1 MEPSNSTKVSRRS
14 VVAGMAGAVVG
25 RMHGRQAQ
33 RVRIGVVGCGQRG
46 SWIASLFAQHGGY
59 EVVAVAD
66 YFKEVADRCGDALGV
81 DRGRRF
87 HGLGG
92 YLKLMEAGVEAV
104 ALETP
109 PYCFPD
115 HAEAAVRA
123 GLHVYMAKPVAVDV
137 PGCLRIKAAAAKAS
151 AQGRVFLV
159 DYQMPT
165 DPGNIHV
172 VDQIRAGR
180 IGKVVALQSYYLA
193 GGWPDPPRG
202 RTIEDRLQHLIWVND
217 VAIGGGHHVNACI
230 HAVDAALWV
239 AGQSPIAAVGA
250 SRVGRANP
258 HGDSHDVFSLTY
270 EFADGLIL
278 NHRAKHLNDSYPS
291 GDFCGCWIH
300 GQSGCGWISY
310 AAKAQL
316 VHPNDAF
323 SADVVDLYAAGARRN
338 IAAFHQAIAQG
349 DASNSTVHHA
359 VESALTTILGREAAR
374 RRRRITMEALLKE
387 NQRIAADLRGLQ
399 P

>member
-1 MEPSNSTKVSRRS
+1 
-14 VVAGMAGAVVG
+14 MAGAAVG
-25 RMHGRQAQ
+25 RVQTSSQKRI
-33 RVRIGVVGCGQRG
+33 RIGVVGCGQRG

-59 EVVAVAD
+59 QVYAVAD
-66 YFKEVADRCGDALGV
+66 YFKDVADRCGDALGV
-81 DRGRRF
+81 DPRRRF

-92 YLKLMEAGVEAV
+92 YLKLLDAGVEAV

-123 GLHVYMAKPVAVDV
+123 GMHVYMAKPVAVDV
-137 PGCLRIKAAAAKAS
+137 PGCLRIRAAAARAS
-151 AQGRVFLV
+151 SQGRVFLV

-172 VDQIRAGR
+172 VEQIRQGA
-180 IGKVVALQSYYLA
+180 IGPVMALQSYYLA
-193 GGWPDPPRG
+193 GGWADPPKG

-239 AGQSPIAAVGA
+239 AGSSPVAAVGA
-250 SRVGRANP
+250 SRIGRPNP
-258 HGDSHDVFSLTY
+258 HGDSHDIFSITY
-270 EFADGLIL
+270 EFPNGLIL
-278 NHRAKHLNDSYPS
+278 SHRAKHLNNAYPS

-310 AAKAQL
+310 SAKAQL
-316 VHPNDAF
+316 VNARDAF
-323 SADVVDLYAAGARRN
+323 SADVADLYGAGARRN
-338 IAAFHQAIAQG
+338 IAAFHEAITKG
-349 DASNSTVHHA
+349 DSSNPTVRRA

-374 RRRRITMEALLKE
+374 RRRRVTMEALIRE
-387 NQRIAADLRGLQ
+387 NQRIAPDLKGLQ